1 MALLRQM
8 DGLPMPRIELT
19 QSSDG
24 KTVPDKM
31 DRPVVQDLLDWL
43 WQTFGFQVPTKWIPK
58 RFHFLDCAVLPYQ
71 IQILHVWLEI
81 QVFLYLLNIK
91 KEMEITYI
99 NLQQILGWISD
110 FVRSFFAG
118 AFFKRKN
125 AYGFYSAVHL
135 SNKHLGKNKFIM
147 SCSVLL
153 L

>member
-1 MALLRQM
+1 
-8 DGLPMPRIELT
+8 
-19 QSSDG
+19 
-24 KTVPDKM
+24 
-31 DRPVVQDLLDWL
+31 
-43 WQTFGFQVPTKWIPK
+43 
-58 RFHFLDCAVLPYQ
+58 
-71 IQILHVWLEI
+71 
-81 QVFLYLLNIK
+81 
-91 KEMEITYI
+91 MEITYI